1 MINLQLST
9 TEAIGTHHALECLK
23 LLSSEL
29 PWSVKAGLL
38 EGLMKDDRW
47 QSTLSRLT
55 TELDALAARQKAME
69 DARS

>member
-47 QSTLSRLT
+47 
-55 TELDALAARQKAME
+55 
-69 DARS
+69 

>member
-9 TEAIGTHHALECLK
+9 GEEIGTHHALECLR

-38 EGLMKDDRW
+38 EGLMRDDRW
-47 QSTLSRLT
+47 QTTLSRLT
-55 TELDALAARQKAME
+55 TELDTLAARQKTME
-69 DARS
+69 DLRL